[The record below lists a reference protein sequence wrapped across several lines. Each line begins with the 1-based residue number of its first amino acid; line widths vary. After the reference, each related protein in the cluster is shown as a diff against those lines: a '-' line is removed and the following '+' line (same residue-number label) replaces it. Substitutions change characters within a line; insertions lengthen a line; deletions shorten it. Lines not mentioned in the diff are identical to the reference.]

1 MRLFVLLALVGCCV
15 ADYLMQVNLVPK
27 LLDEQL
33 AYSIEAICAKNKM
46 VVRAYSNNSQLTYD
60 SAQLNLSNTMCPDG
74 YQITVAL
81 RHKNNDKNSQ
91 LIYVWPTSY
100 VAHKMPNNFI
110 SVHLINFA
118 NYFKL
123 KILPMAGNST
133 YSKMVYRVNVYCAGK
148 ERVEFKTYTQSETM
162 VVFNTVQRKC
172 EKYDVKVWPIRKEWM
187 QIENTLRQPEFNK
200 QRITVKNGETY
211 QINFANHFNLA
222 ISPPLAPNCG
232 QVYSVEVKCYGREA
246 QKYRTFTEANA
257 QIVLNAIG
265 CTEYDI
271 YMWKLDKKMVQNAKN
286 EEGTSSK
293 NVTSRMNLSVQIKN
307 GDTYLFYYIDDQQPP
322 PVESVKVKKD
332 PGPKR
337 SASEGR
343 NLKRMLTQNDVDDH
357 LLTPSKLQK
366 LENELAAITQ
376 QDEEDIQRIFDDIE
390 KVKIQVNSLVNDV
403 EGLKKFVSNSA
414 TEINKYME
422 QKFN

>member
-100 VAHKMPNNFI
+100 
-110 SVHLINFA
+110 
-118 NYFKL
+118 
-123 KILPMAGNST
+123 
-133 YSKMVYRVNVYCAGK
+133 
-148 ERVEFKTYTQSETM
+148 
-162 VVFNTVQRKC
+162 
-172 EKYDVKVWPIRKEWM
+172 
-187 QIENTLRQPEFNK
+187 
-200 QRITVKNGETY
+200 
-211 QINFANHFNLA
+211 
-222 ISPPLAPNCG
+222 
-232 QVYSVEVKCYGREA
+232 
-246 QKYRTFTEANA
+246 
-257 QIVLNAIG
+257 
-265 CTEYDI
+265 
-271 YMWKLDKKMVQNAKN
+271 
-286 EEGTSSK
+286 
-293 NVTSRMNLSVQIKN
+293 
-307 GDTYLFYYIDDQQPP
+307 
-322 PVESVKVKKD
+322 
-332 PGPKR
+332 
-337 SASEGR
+337 